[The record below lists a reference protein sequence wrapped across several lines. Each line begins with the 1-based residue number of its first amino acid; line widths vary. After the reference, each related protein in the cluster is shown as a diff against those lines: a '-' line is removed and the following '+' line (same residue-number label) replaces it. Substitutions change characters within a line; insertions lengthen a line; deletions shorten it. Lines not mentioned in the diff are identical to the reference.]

1 MDIWLITLLAMWI
14 NPILGFFLIRF
25 LKKRTKHIRWV
36 LIFFASITIVEI
48 LSIITKI
55 SFKSTTADFIFT
67 SVFYLGVCSSI
78 WILIFNK
85 KSIIKVIGIILAI
98 LIFGLNYLSSTIGAL
113 GVGFALNNW
122 EPRQE
127 ICLGDQ
133 LKYKEIPLGMAT
145 DDYRGKRIEI
155 YKQVWILPLERKILT
170 KEYIN
175 EAPGYIKKLEINY
188 NIESKELYLFGA
200 DTMRNEEIVYW
211 YDTINIYNARKH
223 NKGYSK

>member
-85 KSIIKVIGIILAI
+85 KVNHKSHRDNPCNTNIWIEL
-98 LIFGLNYLSSTIGAL
+98 LIEHNWSTWSW
-113 GVGFALNNW
+113 F
-122 EPRQE
+122 
-127 ICLGDQ
+127 C
-133 LKYKEIPLGMAT
+133 
-145 DDYRGKRIEI
+145 
-155 YKQVWILPLERKILT
+155 T
-170 KEYIN
+170 K
-175 EAPGYIKKLEINY
+175 
-188 NIESKELYLFGA
+188 
-200 DTMRNEEIVYW
+200 
-211 YDTINIYNARKH
+211 
-223 NKGYSK
+223 